1 MTKII
6 SSYSLFFILFIS
18 ANEPTQNN
26 SPAMPIMPYLTSKAN
41 KQEKHN
47 ANLCILLT
55 HLYLLSFNFVDF
67 AVRQRSFNILFSI
80 YKSSQ
85 ISIICFLLLICQTV
99 TFVFKYEKYLISNF
113 KWAKS
118 MLLIEMSSFIL

>member
-55 HLYLLSFNFVDF
+55 HLYLLSINFVDF

-80 YKSSQ
+80 YT
-85 ISIICFLLLICQTV
+85 LTA
-99 TFVFKYEKYLISNF
+99 YYLVVAVIQ
-113 KWAKS
+113 K
-118 MLLIEMSSFIL
+118 L